1 MAYEVLAR
9 KWRPQ
14 QFDEVVGQE
23 HVARTLKNAIESGRI
38 AHAYLF
44 VGPRGIGKTSS
55 ARIFAKALN
64 CAKGPTA
71 TPCDQCDAC
80 REIMDGRSL
89 DVIEIDGASNTGVD
103 HIRDL
108 RESVLYAPARGPY
121 KIYIIDEVHML
132 STGAFNALLKTLE
145 EPPKH
150 VKFIFA
156 TTEPQKLPATII
168 SRCQRFDLRPI
179 STRQIMQHLRKIAD
193 AEKVKV
199 SDDAL
204 LAVARGAEGGMR
216 DAESTLDQLM
226 AFCGDSITEDD
237 VMSVFGLVSRAAL
250 EELVDAMIAGEV
262 PKAIAMVDELDQSGK
277 DVQRVVVEL
286 LQYLRNLLVLSYST
300 DQGAGLDV
308 TDLQRERLRGQAEHT
323 DASRILRM
331 IKVLSEADEKLRY
344 ALSRRAL
351 LEVAVIQCARS
362 ARVVSIDRIIGALAE
377 LKKQLGGEGVAP
389 STPPVSAAPARVA
402 ERSAATDGYAALQT
416 QKKTPDLTG
425 ELEMLRLRW
434 RAIMDSVGRHFNL
447 HARNCLLDADPLEV
461 TEAMVRVGFDPQ
473 FASEKNEMEVSSN
486 RHALAHVLS
495 DALGRRVAVD
505 FSVLPG
511 KGPMPSDISMTPR
524 ESDDPGAAVKVSKA
538 GQSDMT
544 EPTRLEWMK
553 NPKVLLTLESFNGDI
568 VDIRI

>member
-14 QFDEVVGQE
+14 QFDDVVGQE
-23 HVARTLKNAIESGRI
+23 HVARTLKNAIASGRI

-64 CAKGPTA
+64 CVHGPTA

-80 REIMDGRSL
+80 REIMDGRSM

-108 RESVLYAPARGPY
+108 RENVLYAPARGPF

-156 TTEPQKLPATII
+156 TTEPQKVPATII

-179 STRQIMQHLRKIAD
+179 STRQIMEHLRKVAV
-193 AEKVKV
+193 AENVNIN
-199 SDDAL
+199 DDAL

-226 AFCGDSITEDD
+226 AFCGNTITEAD
-237 VMSVFGLVSRAAL
+237 VMSVFGLVSRLTL
-250 EELVDAMIAGEV
+250 EQLVEAVLSGDV
-262 PKAIAMVDELDQSGK
+262 PKAITLVDELDQSGK

-286 LQYLRNLLVLSYST
+286 LQYFRNLLVLSYA
-300 DQGAGLDV
+300 GAQTSGLDMSDAQLARLKEQV
-308 TDLQRERLRGQAEHT
+308 TRT
-323 DASRILRM
+323 DPANVLRM
-331 IKVLSEADEKLRY
+331 IKILSETDEKLRY

-351 LEVAVIQCARS
+351 LEVAVIQCAR
-362 ARVVSIDRIIGALAE
+362 VTQTVSIDRVIAALAE
-377 LKKQLGGEGVAP
+377 LKKQLGGAQPAGE
-389 STPPVSAAPARVA
+389 PVSRGPEPYGQEAATAAPQA
-402 ERSAATDGYAALQT
+402 
-416 QKKTPDLTG
+416 QKKTSDITGDLD
-425 ELEMLRLRW
+425 LLRTQW
-434 RAIMDSVGRHFNL
+434 RSIMDSVSRHFTL
-447 HARNCLLDADPLEV
+447 HAGNCLLDAKPVEV
-461 TEAMVRVGFDPQ
+461 TETTVKIGFDPE
-473 FASEKNEMEVSSN
+473 FAAKKSEMEVSSN
-486 RHALAHVLS
+486 RRALSQVIS
-495 DALGRRVAVD
+495 DVLGRRMSVE
-505 FSVLPG
+505 FSVLPA
-511 KGPMPSDISMTPR
+511 KDVLPADIPLTPAAR
-524 ESDDPGAAVKVSKA
+524 TGEEQGTAAADKVRKSGRRDMSEES
-538 GQSDMT
+538 
-544 EPTRLEWMK
+544 RCEWMK
-553 NPKVLLTLESFNGDI
+553 NPKVMLTLESFNGDI
-568 VDIRI
+568 VDIRV

>member
-14 QFDEVVGQE
+14 QFDDVVGQE
-23 HVARTLKNAIESGRI
+23 HVARTLKNAISSGRI

-64 CAKGPTA
+64 CVHGPTA

-108 RESVLYAPARGPY
+108 RENVLYAPARGPY

-156 TTEPQKLPATII
+156 TTEPQKVPATII

-179 STRQIMQHLRKIAD
+179 STRQIMEHLRKVAD
-193 AEKVKV
+193 AEHVEIG
-199 SDDAL
+199 DDAL

-226 AFCGDSITEDD
+226 AFCGGTITEDD
-237 VMSVFGLVSRAAL
+237 VMSVFGLVSRITL
-250 EELVDAMIAGEV
+250 EQLVDAMINGDV
-262 PKAIAMVDELDQSGK
+262 PKAITMVDDLDRTGK

-286 LQYLRNLLVLSYST
+286 LQYFRNLLIMSYTGART
-300 DQGAGLDV
+300 DGLDIADAQLVRLKAQV
-308 TDLQRERLRGQAEHT
+308 TRTEPAN
-323 DASRILRM
+323 ILRM
-331 IKVLSEADEKLRY
+331 IKILSETDEKLRY

-351 LEVAVIQCARS
+351 LEVAVIQCART
-362 ARVVSIDRIIGALAE
+362 AQVVSIDRVIGALAE
-377 LKKQLGGEGVAP
+377 LKKQVVGAEPLSGD
-389 STPPVSAAPARVA
+389 PARVSEHKA
-402 ERSAATDGYAALQT
+402 EQT
-416 QKKTPDLTG
+416 VYTPQAQKKTPDLEE
-425 ELEMLRLRW
+425 ELAGLRIRW
-434 RAIMDSVGRHFNL
+434 RSIMDSVGRHFNL
-447 HARNCLLDADPLEV
+447 HAKNCLLDAEPLEV
-461 TEAMVRVGFDPQ
+461 TETTVKIGFDPE
-473 FASEKNEMEVSSN
+473 FASEKHEMEVSSN
-486 RHALAHVLS
+486 RRALAQVLS
-495 DALGRRVAVD
+495 EALGRNVAVD

-511 KGPMPSDISMTPR
+511 KGVLPSDIPVPQQSGV
-524 ESDDPGAAVKVSKA
+524 EEDGVAAKVSKN
-538 GQSDMT
+538 GRSDMT
-544 EPTRLEWMK
+544 ETTRLAWMK
-553 NPKVLLTLESFNGDI
+553 HPKVQLTLESFNGDI
-568 VDIRI
+568 VDIRV

>member
-23 HVARTLKNAIESGRI
+23 HVARTLKNAISSGRI

-64 CAKGPTA
+64 CEKGPTA

-80 REIMDGRSL
+80 REIMEGRSL

-132 STGAFNALLKTLE
+132 SSGAFNALLKTLE

-156 TTEPQKLPATII
+156 TTEPQKVPATII

-179 STRQIMQHLRKIAD
+179 SARQIMQHLRKIAD
-193 AEKVKV
+193 AEKVQV
-199 SDDAL
+199 TDDAL

-237 VMSVFGLVSRAAL
+237 VMSVFGLVSRATL
-250 EELVDAMIAGEV
+250 EQLVDSMIAGDV
-262 PKAIAMVDELDQSGK
+262 PGAIDMVGELDESGK

-286 LQYLRNLLVLSYST
+286 LQYLRNLLVVSYSAEKA
-300 DQGAGLDV
+300 DSLDV
-308 TDLQRERLRGQAEHT
+308 ADTQRERLHEQAQKT
-323 DASRILRM
+323 DPTRILRM

-351 LEVAVIQCARS
+351 LEVAVIQCARA
-362 ARVVSIDRIIGALAE
+362 ARVVSIDRVIGALAE
-377 LKKQLGGEGVAP
+377 LKKQLGGGPGVAP
-389 STPPVSAAPARVA
+389 SAAPAQVA
-402 ERSAATDGYAALQT
+402 EAGPPSGGGYEPQA
-416 QKKTPDLTG
+416 QKKTPDVAD
-425 ELEMLRLRW
+425 ELDMLRTRW

-447 HARNCLLDADPLEV
+447 HARNCLLDAEPLDVSETTV
-461 TEAMVRVGFDPQ
+461 KIGFDPE

-486 RHALAHVLS
+486 RRALSQVLS

-511 KGPMPSDISMTPR
+511 KGVLPSDIRVGAGSD
-524 ESDDPGAAVKVSKA
+524 SDDAEAKVRKD
-538 GQSDMT
+538 GRSDMT

-553 NPKVLLTLESFNGDI
+553 NPKVLLTLETFNGDI